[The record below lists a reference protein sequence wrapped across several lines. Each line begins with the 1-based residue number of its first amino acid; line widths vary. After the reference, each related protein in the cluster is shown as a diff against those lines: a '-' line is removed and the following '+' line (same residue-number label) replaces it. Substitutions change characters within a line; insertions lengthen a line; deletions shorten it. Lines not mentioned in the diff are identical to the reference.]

1 MYEKLLQILKEKGFH
16 SIIVKI
22 CSPNYPSEK
31 LHQDFGFKQCGE
43 LTDSGFKFNRWYT
56 VSLWQLMLDE
66 YDPTKIWL
74 LTLLIFEYVI
84 KIRSTLESGIGVA
97 PWISVASD
105 KFDKKNNLAP

>member
-16 SIIVKI
+16 SVIVKI

-56 VSLWQLMLDE
+56 VTLWQLMLDE
-66 YDPTKIWL
+66 YDPTTI
-74 LTLLIFEYVI
+74 
-84 KIRSTLESGIGVA
+84 
-97 PWISVASD
+97 
-105 KFDKKNNLAP
+105 